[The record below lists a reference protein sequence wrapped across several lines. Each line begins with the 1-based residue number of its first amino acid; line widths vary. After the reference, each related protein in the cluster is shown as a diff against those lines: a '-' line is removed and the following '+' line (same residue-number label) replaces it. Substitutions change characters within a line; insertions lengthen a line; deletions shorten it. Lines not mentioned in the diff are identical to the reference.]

1 MTTEQQR
8 LVAMLDY
15 LEEWDKLNRVPTFDV
30 AAHQGLL
37 AWQADIAGLPG
48 VHFNL
53 ADASGEIWLEI
64 ERLRSKKPPDVPS
77 QLAPWILV
85 KDDPTATPAHRETL
99 PNKEHPDTPPRFD
112 DLPDAKA

>member
-30 AAHQGLL
+30 ATHQGLL
-37 AWQADIAGLPG
+37 AWQADIAELPG
-48 VHFNL
+48 VHFNV

-64 ERLRSKKPPDVPS
+64 ERLRPKKPPDVSP
-77 QLAPWILV
+77 QLASWVLL
-85 KDDPTATPAHRETL
+85 KDDPTVTPAHRELL
-99 PNKEHPDTPPRFD
+99 PNKNDP
-112 DLPDAKA
+112 